1 MYVKSTSSKKKI
13 DIFII
18 TAYGTSFGGKT
29 HEFLIW
35 DLEHNLFLKIPLNEK
50 LLYTLLGNKLSY
62 IS

>member
-1 MYVKSTSSKKKI
+1 MVLVLEEKHM
-13 DIFII
+13 
-18 TAYGTSFGGKT
+18 SF
-29 HEFLIW
+29 EFLIW

>member
-1 MYVKSTSSKKKI
+1 MLKAQVQRKKI

-50 LLYTLLGNKLSY
+50 LLYTLL
-62 IS
+62 